1 MKKIDLKKLIIAF
14 SIVSGLVLISMIL
27 TKNTMSLY
35 EEMVKPNIAPPPLVF
50 PIVWSILYLL
60 IGIWYH
66 FFEINASKNDKIIYY
81 FGLLLNFMFSPV
93 LFYFHN
99 IPFAFLITILLLVI
113 NIYLLFKSVKQSKTG
128 YLLLPYLLWL
138 VFANILM
145 IDLLVNNV
153 L

>member
-1 MKKIDLKKLIIAF
+1 MRASIHALFPIIIGSAIGFMLKDYNSYLEELNR
-14 SIVSGLVLISMIL
+14 SIKV
-27 TKNTMSLY
+27 
-35 EEMVKPNIAPPPLVF
+35 PNIVF